1 LSRLATEVA
10 KPCGVVSTR
19 KEWAVTPVRLPLA
32 AVPASVSTRPCQIRP
47 DTNLIMSKMLAAGVE
62 ANTISYNTV
71 IKACAEAKGVV
82 TAGQWM
88 SKMLFAG
95 LGGRT
100 VDVQDAGC
108 KDLLSADTCYIYIP
122 VLSRSSQG
130 Y

>member
-1 LSRLATEVA
+1 M
-10 KPCGVVSTR
+10 
-19 KEWAVTPVRLPLA
+19 LA
-32 AVPASVSTRPCQIRP
+32 AGVEANNVLNVQDAC
-47 DTNLIMSKMLAAGVE
+47 LMSKMLAAGVE

>member
-1 LSRLATEVA
+1 
-10 KPCGVVSTR
+10 
-19 KEWAVTPVRLPLA
+19 
-32 AVPASVSTRPCQIRP
+32 
-47 DTNLIMSKMLAAGVE
+47 MSKMLAAGVE

-108 KDLLSADTCYIYIP
+108 KDLLSADTCYIYMITCVVTP
-122 VLSRSSQG
+122 KAIKLMNCAGIYSS
-130 Y
+130 